1 MYHTLLFCTFDQI
14 ELGDWMTLSVKIYLV
29 NFRLSITSLEWF
41 WAKLTSKYLII
52 SLILKIIPFNQI
64 SKEGNNLFMKV
75 AFILSQPD
83 KQFQRMDF
91 PLEVSSTNAQPM
103 FNQYPN
109 NIQPLFNPS
118 LLLII
123 PKLRHKWK
131 RSNGH
136 KLRCQ
141 NSIRSSQGASNPEAC
156 VTISAK
162 LHHFWICDLDQF

>member
-1 MYHTLLFCTFDQI
+1 MYYTILFCKFDQI
-14 ELGDWMTLSVKIYLV
+14 ELGGWMTLSVKIYLV

-41 WAKLTSKYLII
+41 LAKLTSKYSII

-91 PLEVSSTNAQPM
+91 PLEVSSTNIQTIY
-103 FNQYPN
+103 NPN
-109 NIQPLFNPS
+109 LK
-118 LLLII
+118 LII
-123 PKLRHKWK
+123 TKLRHKWK
-131 RSNGH
+131 RSNGN